1 MSSPSLV
8 RTLEIDQRLDD
19 LCGRLGYRFENRSLL
34 QRALSHRSW
43 CAENGGVPSN
53 ERLEYLGDSVLGL
66 AVTESTFLA
75 YPDLSEGGLA
85 KIRASVVNASV
96 LAEVASE
103 YSIGEAVLLGKGE
116 DLSGGREKT
125 SILCDAFEA
134 IIGAVYLDGGWNS
147 ANELVLASLKDRI
160 AEAAEGPGGNDYKTL
175 LQEIVAKNNDEGPD
189 YVVVGEGPDHD
200 MRFTAEVAVSDT
212 IVGTGEGR
220 TKKQAEQAA
229 ARHAWSDLREHSEG
243 DED

>member
-1 MSSPSLV
+1 MD
-8 RTLEIDQRLDD
+8 RQLDD
-19 LCGRLGYRFENRSLL
+19 LCGRLGYSFEDRSLL
-34 QRALSHRSW
+34 QCALSHRSW

-53 ERLEYLGDSVLGL
+53 ERLEYLGDSVLGI
-66 AVTESTFLA
+66 AVTESTFFA

-103 YSIGEAVLLGKGE
+103 YSIGQAVMLGKGE

-134 IIGAVYLDGGWNS
+134 VIGAIYLDGGWEKT
-147 ANELVLASLKDRI
+147 NEFVLRSLKDRI

-175 LQEIVAKNNDEGPD
+175 LQEIVAKNNDEGPS
-189 YVVVGEGPDHD
+189 YLVVGEGPDHD
-200 MRFTAEVAVSDT
+200 MRFTADVAVSDA
-212 IVGTGEGR
+212 IVGSGEGR

-229 ARHAWSDLREHSEG
+229 ARNAWAHFREHSEG
-243 DED
+243 EED

>member
-1 MSSPSLV
+1 M
-8 RTLEIDQRLDD
+8 
-19 LCGRLGYRFENRSLL
+19 
-34 QRALSHRSW
+34 
-43 CAENGGVPSN
+43 PSN

-85 KIRASVVNASV
+85 KIRASVVSAV
-96 LAEVASE
+96 ALAEVAAE
-103 YSIGEAVLLGKGE
+103 YAIGDAVMLGKGE

-134 IIGAVYLDGGWNS
+134 VIGAIYLDGGWEA

-160 AEAAEGPGGNDYKTL
+160 AEAAEGPGGGDYKTL
-175 LQEIVAKNNDEGPD
+175 LQEIVARHNDEGPS
-189 YVVVGEGPDHD
+189 YMVAGEGPDHD
-200 MRFTAEVAVSDT
+200 MRFTAEVAVSGT
-212 IVGTGEGR
+212 IVGTGVGR

-229 ARHAWSDLREHSEG
+229 ARSAWSHLREHSEG
-243 DED
+243 EED

>member
-1 MSSPSLV
+1 M
-8 RTLEIDQRLDD
+8 
-19 LCGRLGYRFENRSLL
+19 LGI
-34 QRALSHRSW
+34 
-43 CAENGGVPSN
+43 
-53 ERLEYLGDSVLGL
+53 
-66 AVTESTFLA
+66 AVTESTFFA

-103 YSIGEAVLLGKGE
+103 YSIGQAVMLGKGE

-134 IIGAVYLDGGWNS
+134 VIGAIYLDGGWEKT
-147 ANELVLASLKDRI
+147 NEFVLRSLKDRI

-175 LQEIVAKNNDEGPD
+175 LQEIVAKNNDEGPS
-189 YVVVGEGPDHD
+189 YLVVGEGPDHD
-200 MRFTAEVAVSDT
+200 MRFTADVAVSDA
-212 IVGTGEGR
+212 IVGSGEGR

-229 ARHAWSDLREHSEG
+229 ARNAWAHFREHSEG
-243 DED
+243 EED